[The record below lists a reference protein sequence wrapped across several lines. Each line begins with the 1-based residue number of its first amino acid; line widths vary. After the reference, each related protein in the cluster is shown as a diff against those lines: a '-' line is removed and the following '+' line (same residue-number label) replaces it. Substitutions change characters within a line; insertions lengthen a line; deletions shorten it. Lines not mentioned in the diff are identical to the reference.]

1 MGDRVTVSFKDNNGK
16 ESVSIYHHWGGK
28 AFPALA
34 RHWFKN
40 HYKQPEHQEIY
51 ANKVVVQFIAWLG
64 KHDKSTYFNNI
75 SINSID
81 IVEKGFDD
89 SDNGH
94 YTIFTKD
101 GRMTNGSG
109 EYIE

>member
-1 MGDRVTVSFKDNNGK
+1 MGDRVSVSFKDNNGK

-34 RHWFKN
+34 RHWFKE
-40 HYKQPEHQEIY
+40 HYKQPEHQGVY
-51 ANKVVVQFIAWLG
+51 ANKVVVQFLAWLG
-64 KHDKSTYFNNI
+64 KHDKSTD
-75 SINSID
+75 SID